1 MKLYKELEK
10 TNKLRQSTGVSADLS
25 THRESFPSCLKMKI
39 QSVVFLTAVL
49 ILTTLVAESECLGP
63 HVQGKS
69 QRQKKVSKRL
79 LIKLM
84 PACFLINVIK
94 LRL

>member
-25 THRESFPSCLKMKI
+25 THRESFSSCLKMKI
-39 QSVVFLTAVL
+39 QSVAFLTAVL
-49 ILTTLVAESECLGP
+49 ILTTLVAESECFSP
-63 HVQGKS
+63 PYQGK
-69 QRQKKVSKRL
+69 QEQQKKVSKRL

>member
-1 MKLYKELEK
+1 MKLYEELEK

-25 THRESFPSCLKMKI
+25 THRESFSSCLKMKI
-39 QSVVFLTAVL
+39 QSVAFLTAVL
-49 ILTTLVAESECLGP
+49 ILTTLVAESECFSP
-63 HVQGKS
+63 HAPGKRE
-69 QRQKKVSKRL
+69 QRL

>member
-1 MKLYKELEK
+1 MKLYKKLKK
-10 TNKLRQSTGVSADLS
+10 TNKLRQPTGVSADLS
-25 THRESFPSCLKMKI
+25 TRRESFSSCLKTKI
-39 QSVVFLTAVL
+39 QSVAFLTAVL
-49 ILTTLVAESECLGP
+49 TLTTLVAESECISP
-63 HVQGKS
+63 HVLGK
-69 QRQKKVSKRL
+69 RGHQKKVSKRL